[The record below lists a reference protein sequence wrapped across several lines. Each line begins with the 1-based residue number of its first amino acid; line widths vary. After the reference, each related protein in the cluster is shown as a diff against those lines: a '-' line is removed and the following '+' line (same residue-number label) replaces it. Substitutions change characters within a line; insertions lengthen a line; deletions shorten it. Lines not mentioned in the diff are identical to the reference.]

1 MKEIFKNIFS
11 SATKTVFIIIAFA
24 LVAFTAVGI
33 IDGKDFINIALMVF
47 TAYYSKNATGAET
60 EKKEKIKEDITD
72 I

>member
-47 TAYYSKNATGAET
+47 TAYYSKNATGADT
-60 EKKEKIKEDITD
+60 ENKKDNSTD

>member
-24 LVAFTAVGI
+24 LVGFTAVWI

-47 TAYYSKNATGAET
+47 TAYYSKNATGADT
-60 EKKEKIKEDITD
+60 EKQKKTEENIEV
-72 I
+72 

>member
-47 TAYYSKNATGAET
+47 TAYYSKNATGADT
-60 EKKEKIKEDITD
+60 EKRKDNSTD